1 MESKILR
8 FGKIILISASLL
20 FMGFMGGCSVYDENT
35 TAESNNDAIS
45 TEPDIATGE
54 EKHFWANRQ
63 GEIFDSTNAPGGV
76 DESLDTL
83 VWMAFREGTVISED
97 MSAEENAFIPESDRV
112 LEGSEEVEN
121 HVWIRIEQEPFTAS
135 EGSLGQVSHKDYIFY
150 VQGEDAYVGVQSA
163 EDTELWTILEMAD
176 YGDWLEKEI
185 DIYIRMTTGL

>member
-1 MESKILR
+1 MKKIGLLV
-8 FGKIILISASLL
+8 IIYAFALL
-20 FMGFMGGCSVYDENT
+20 MGGCAVNNESMTEKSNDE
-35 TAESNNDAIS
+35 AIS
-45 TEPDIATGE
+45 DGPDISTKE
-54 EKHFWANRQ
+54 EKHFWVNRQ

-83 VWMAFREGTVISED
+83 VWMAFRGGTVISED
-97 MSAEENAFIPESDRV
+97 MSAEENAFISESDRV
-112 LEGSEEVEN
+112 LEGSEEAED
-121 HVWIRIEQEPFTAS
+121 HVWIRIVQEPFTAS

-185 DIYIRMTTGL
+185 DIYVRMTTGL